1 MKILIS
7 YSRHHKGLGAM
18 RVDKM
23 SQELFSILK
32 AKPEQVR
39 AQPGRLPLTPRSKVA
54 SGRQL
59 AGNSPWP
66 PRIPVRGLSGAGL
79 RGQAAA
85 VLTNQRRGY
94 WEQCLGP

>member
-7 YSRHHKGLGAM
+7 YSRYHKGLGAM

-39 AQPGRLPLTPRSKVA
+39 AQPGRSPLTPRSKVA
-54 SGRQL
+54 SGTQL
-59 AGNSPWP
+59 AGHQGSQS
-66 PRIPVRGLSGAGL
+66 VG
-79 RGQAAA
+79 
-85 VLTNQRRGY
+85 
-94 WEQCLGP
+94 CLGQGSVARLLLC